1 MIRPKTIN
9 NEILNHACCWIASFI
24 LALLT
29 GFNRLSLEAGALMGH
44 ILFSTLLILTSDS
57 NYPFKGLVNPPPRS
71 GEGIIGMHFVCQSV
85 SLSVRP

>member
-1 MIRPKTIN
+1 
-9 NEILNHACCWIASFI
+9 
-24 LALLT
+24 
-29 GFNRLSLEAGALMGH
+29 MGH